1 MSDSLPKHYRV
12 LDLDGLQE
20 LEEARQELSFI
31 VALLRGGGEMDL
43 DENEYMGLF
52 LALCR
57 IKTRLNTVLE
67 SVDGNPAA

>member
-1 MSDSLPKHYRV
+1 MSDILPKHYRV
-12 LDLDGLQE
+12 IDLYGVQE

-31 VALLRGGGEMDL
+31 VALMRRGGEMDL

-57 IKTRLNTVLE
+57 IMTRLNTALAAVE
-67 SVDGNPAA
+67 HPAA